1 MKLSA
6 PLALI
11 AAFAAAGSAAA
22 APASLYAPTLSRDGD
37 ALRVRGAVCRTG
49 PRPTVDMRHL
59 FVTPLDESGRPIA
72 ERVAAPVSGQTA
84 PNARCAFYTASASAQ
99 AKFVEVC
106 AESARERACVRAAP
120 KG

>member
-1 MKLSA
+1 MKLFA
-6 PLALI
+6 PLLLI
-11 AAFAAAGSAAA
+11 ASFAAAGSAVA

-59 FVTPLDESGRPIA
+59 FVTPLDESGRPLA
-72 ERVAAPVSGQTA
+72 ERVATPVAGLTS
-84 PNARCAFYTASASAQ
+84 PNARCAFYTARATTE

-106 AESARERACVRAAP
+106 AEGGRSRACVRSSA